1 MMDSILLGK
10 VNQHFIPSNTKPS
23 FQAVLGIINPRMD
36 DLTVAAGDMPAER
49 FFLFYQEDRIK
60 ILTEPLGDCQPYN
73 AGADND
79 GIKSIAVTHF

>member
-1 MMDSILLGK
+1 MMDSILPGK
-10 VNQHFIPSNTKPS
+10 GNQHFIPFNTEPGL
-23 FQAVLGIINPRMD
+23 QAVLGIVNPRMD
-36 DLTVAAGDMPAER
+36 DLTVSAGDMPAKS
-49 FFLFYQEDRIK
+49 FFLFYQEDRIN

>member
-1 MMDSILLGK
+1 
-10 VNQHFIPSNTKPS
+10 
-23 FQAVLGIINPRMD
+23 MD
-36 DLTVAAGDMPAER
+36 DLTISAGDMPAER